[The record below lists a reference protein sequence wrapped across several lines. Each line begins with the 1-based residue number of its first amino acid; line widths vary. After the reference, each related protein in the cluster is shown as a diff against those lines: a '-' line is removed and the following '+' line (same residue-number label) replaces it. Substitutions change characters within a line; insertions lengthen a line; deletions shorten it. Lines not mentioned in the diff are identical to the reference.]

1 MAESPVR
8 LPVPVRPT
16 VCVLVGASSFTVKV
30 PVSVPTVVG
39 VKVTEILQVAAEASV
54 FGEMGHV
61 EVCAKL
67 PVVEILEIVSAIDC
81 AFFNVT
87 D

>member
-8 LPVPVRPT
+8 LPIPVRPT
-16 VCVLVGASSFTVKV
+16 VCVLVGALSFTVNV
-30 PVSVPTVVG
+30 PERVPTVVG
-39 VKVTEILQVAAEASV
+39 VNVTVILQLVPAASV
-54 FGEMGHV
+54 FGEIGHV

-67 PVVEILEIVSAIDC
+67 PVVEMPEIVSAIDC

>member
-1 MAESPVR
+1 MAESPAR

-16 VCVLVGASSFTVKV
+16 VCVLVGALSFTVNV
-30 PVSVPTVVG
+30 PVRVPTAAG
-39 VKVTEILQVAAEASV
+39 VNVTEILQVAPEASV

-67 PVVEILEIVSAIDC
+67 PVVEMPEIVSAFDC